1 MARLGLADQ
10 DEEML
15 LARGVKKSY
24 GNVEALK
31 GVDLAVGAGQ
41 IVALLGRN
49 GAGKTTLLSVISGL
63 LRADDGTVELDG
75 IDAFASPGAAA
86 QLVGIAPQETG
97 IYPVLTVRDNLEF
110 FADLAG
116 VARSQR
122 STRATDVAERL
133 GLTELL
139 DRKGNQL
146 SGGEARRLH
155 TACALVH
162 QPKLL
167 MLDEPTVGADVAT
180 RQQLIEA
187 VRNMAA
193 EGAAVLYTT
202 HYLPE
207 VEALDADIVII
218 DDGRIL
224 ARGRRSELIAD
235 HHLGGLRFTVQGE
248 PDEPTLAS
256 VLEGLPI
263 VSVRPGDQANSFEC
277 LSGEELDMPMLLRG
291 FGSQTHRL
299 ISVERNLPDLESVF
313 LAVTGRDLAGEDLA
327 GEDLAGEDEGV
338 APDADPGAGA
348 TLEAGA

>member
-1 MARLGLADQ
+1 
-10 DEEML
+10 ML
-15 LARGVKKSY
+15 LATGVTKSY
-24 GNVEALK
+24 GDVRALK
-31 GVDLAVGAGQ
+31 GVDLAVEAGQ

-49 GAGKTTLLSVISGL
+49 GAGKTTLLSVIAGL
-63 LRADDGTVELDG
+63 LAADGGRVELDG
-75 IDAFASPGAAA
+75 IDALADVDAAA
-86 QLVGIAPQETG
+86 KLIGIAPQETG
-97 IYPVLTVRDNLEF
+97 IYPVLTVRENLEF

-116 VARSQR
+116 VGRKQR
-122 STRATDVAERL
+122 SERAGSVAERL

-187 VRNMAA
+187 VREMAA

-207 VEALDADIVII
+207 VEALGADIVII
-218 DDGRIL
+218 DDGEIL
-224 ARGRRSELIAD
+224 ARGQRSELIAA

-248 PDEPTLAS
+248 
-256 VLEGLPI
+256 LEGALLAGLEVASARSDDDGKTFEYLI
-263 VSVRPGDQANSFEC
+263 GGDV
-277 LSGEELDMPMLLRG
+277 DMPMLLAR
-291 FGSQTHRL
+291 FGSSADRL

-313 LAVTGRDLAGEDLA
+313 LAVTGRELTE
-327 GEDLAGEDEGV
+327 EES
-338 APDADPGAGA
+338 
-348 TLEAGA
+348 TL